1 MKMTDSLIQNAAFIA
16 TSLAPFLPYLV
27 EVGKGMA
34 KVIGE
39 EVSKESLNNAQQAWE
54 KIKTHFK
61 GDRKIEASAAGLAK
75 DPTDQDYLHLMAK
88 ALAARMAEKPE
99 LAEELVEVLGGR
111 QAVQKVLADKSSWVE
126 QVIQEIKGS
135 GAQTVEATNDSVIK
149 NVKQHIE

>member
-1 MKMTDSLIQNAAFIA
+1 MTDSLIQNAAFVA

-54 KIKTHFK
+54 KIKNHFK
-61 GDRKIEASAAGLAK
+61 GDRKIEDSATGLAEN
-75 DPTDQDYLHLMAK
+75 PTDQDYLDLMAK

-111 QAVQKVLADKSSWVE
+111 QAVQRVLAEKGSWVE
-126 QVIQEIKGS
+126 KVTQEINRS
-135 GAQTVEATNDSVIK
+135 GTQTVEARNDSVIK
-149 NVKQHIE
+149 NVKQRIE